1 MSRPSSTALPTAYVV
16 LRILIILNWIY
27 AAVVLAILRSLGA
40 SPQWTLL
47 ALGVPKVAQSSELLW
62 GLRAIALL
70 GLAVPLNL
78 GVLQR
83 LVGIVRTVR
92 AGDPFL
98 ASNAYRLQ
106 AIAWFLLAQQVVG
119 LIVAGIGKAVS
130 TPSHTLHL
138 DAGFSPGG
146 WLAVIMTFVLA
157 RVFAEGTLMRATSKG
172 PSEMAIVVRLD
183 ELLYQRRMTLTQLA
197 ERVDIT
203 LANLSILKTG
213 KARAI
218 RFSTLAA
225 ICQALACNQPTCS
238 NITQT

>member
-27 AAVVLAILRSLGA
+27 AAVVLAILGSLGA

-70 GLAVPLNL
+70 GLAAVPLNL

-157 RVFAEGTLMRATSKG
+157 RVFAEGTLMRDDLEGT
-172 PSEMAIVVRLD
+172 V
-183 ELLYQRRMTLTQLA
+183 
-197 ERVDIT
+197 
-203 LANLSILKTG
+203 
-213 KARAI
+213 
-218 RFSTLAA
+218 
-225 ICQALACNQPTCS
+225 
-238 NITQT
+238 